1 VSGHCRRFGHVGHQ
15 RQRRQETAQFLLWS
29 YKTSKSSSPLMDKDK
44 FDKAIAYAISKG
56 YFRDPSTPDIDQS
69 TDEGGLITLRTPRGA
84 KVAQFQTDGDS
95 FDGIGNL
102 SKKIAATKSSYT
114 CPKCGSTSY
123 ETGQIR
129 VSGGAWAA
137 IMDVENKRYNS
148 VSCTKCGYTEFYKE
162 TVSRGEQVLDF
173 LAD

>member
-1 VSGHCRRFGHVGHQ
+1 
-15 RQRRQETAQFLLWS
+15 
-29 YKTSKSSSPLMDKDK
+29 MDKDK

-102 SKKIAATKSSYT
+102 SKKITATNSSYT
-114 CPKCGSTSY
+114 CPKCGCTSY

-129 VSGGAWAA
+129 VSGGTWAA
-137 IMDVENKRYNS
+137 ALDVENKRYKS
-148 VSCTKCGYTEFYKE
+148 ISCTKCGYTEFYKE
-162 TVSRGEQVLDF
+162 TVSRGALVLDF
-173 LAD
+173 LGD

>member
-1 VSGHCRRFGHVGHQ
+1 M
-15 RQRRQETAQFLLWS
+15 
-29 YKTSKSSSPLMDKDK
+29 SSSALMDKDK

-56 YFRDPSTPDIDQS
+56 YFRNPNTPDIDQS

-84 KVAQFQTDGDS
+84 KVAQFQTDGDT

-102 SKKIAATKSSYT
+102 STKIAATKSSYT

-129 VSGGAWAA
+129 VSGGVWSSVL
-137 IMDVENKRYNS
+137 DVENKRYGT
-148 VSCTKCGYTEFYKE
+148 VSCTKCGYTEFYKQ
-162 TVSRGEQVLDF
+162 TVSRTEKVLDF

>member
-1 VSGHCRRFGHVGHQ
+1 
-15 RQRRQETAQFLLWS
+15 
-29 YKTSKSSSPLMDKDK
+29 MDKDK
-44 FDKAIAYAISKG
+44 FDKAIAYAISNG

-69 TDEGGLITLRTPRGA
+69 TDEGGLITLRTPRGS
-84 KVAQFQTDGDS
+84 KVAEFQTDGDT

-102 SKKIAATKSSYT
+102 STKTAETKSSYM

-129 VSGGAWAA
+129 VSGGFWSSAL
-137 IMDVENKRYNS
+137 DVENERYDS
-148 VSCTKCGYTEFYKE
+148 VSCTVCGYTELYKK
-162 TVSRGEQVLDF
+162 TVSRAEKVLDF

>member
-1 VSGHCRRFGHVGHQ
+1 MN
-15 RQRRQETAQFLLWS
+15 
-29 YKTSKSSSPLMDKDK
+29 KNK
-44 FDKAIAYAISKG
+44 FDKAVAYAISKG

-84 KVAQFQTDGDS
+84 KVAQFQTDGDT

-102 SKKIAATKSSYT
+102 STKAAGKKSSYT
-114 CPKCGSTSY
+114 CPKCGSTRC

-129 VSGGAWAA
+129 VSGGFWSSAL
-137 IMDVENKRYNS
+137 DVENRRYDT
-148 VSCTKCGYTEFYKE
+148 VSCTKCGYTEFYKK
-162 TVSRGEQVLDF
+162 TVSRTEKVLDF

>member
-1 VSGHCRRFGHVGHQ
+1 
-15 RQRRQETAQFLLWS
+15 
-29 YKTSKSSSPLMDKDK
+29 MDKAK

-69 TDEGGLITLRTPRGA
+69 TDEDGLITLRTPRGA
-84 KVAQFQTDGDS
+84 KVAQFQTDGET

-102 SKKIAATKSSYT
+102 SRKTAGTESSYT

-129 VSGGAWAA
+129 VSGGFWSSAL
-137 IMDVENKRYNS
+137 DVENRRYDS
-148 VSCTKCGYTEFYKE
+148 VSCNKCGYTEFYKK
-162 TVSRGEQVLDF
+162 TLSRTEKALDF